1 MTLTSKT
8 PTQLQ
13 AMVDSA
19 TAQAQA
25 ATAGLYRDGRPL
37 FAPDEHE
44 RRVKTIEAERRASVN
59 GVLAET
65 QRRSAEIDEQL
76 QPAEADPMA
85 QLSTEEVQRAAALD
99 TFVAQDVDRVLG
111 GNRPGDVAA
120 FISAAR
126 AAARSSDRASK
137 VVFLRRLPE
146 IRPRI
151 GTDRAGEVEA
161 LLIELGRPFKSAGD
175 KAAALTATQR
185 DLQRIQHG
193 AVTTNYLQRTYGA
206 RR

>member
-1 MTLTSKT
+1 MTLAYKS
-8 PTQLQ
+8 PAELQ
-13 AMVDSA
+13 KLVDSA

-37 FAPDEHE
+37 FAPDEHV
-44 RRVKTIEAERRASVN
+44 RLVKEIEATRRQAVN
-59 GVLAET
+59 AVLAET
-65 QRRSAEIDEQL
+65 QRRSVEIDEQL

-151 GTDRAGEVEA
+151 GRV
-161 LLIELGRPFKSAGD
+161 RSKPC
-175 KAAALTATQR
+175 
-185 DLQRIQHG
+185 
-193 AVTTNYLQRTYGA
+193 
-206 RR
+206 